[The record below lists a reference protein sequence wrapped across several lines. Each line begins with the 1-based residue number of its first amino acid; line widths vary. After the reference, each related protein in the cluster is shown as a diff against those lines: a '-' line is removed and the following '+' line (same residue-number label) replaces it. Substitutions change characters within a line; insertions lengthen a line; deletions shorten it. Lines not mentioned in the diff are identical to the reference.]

1 MKKFNTKYKNFC
13 KIKKGF
19 TLLETL
25 IVVGVTIAIAGI
37 GISSYVG
44 QQRSRLLDDTAREI
58 VGYLRYAQQKS
69 IAQEDG
75 NQWGVHFENPAD
87 GNDFYALYT
96 GETYSLPIET
106 KYLPAGI
113 TFQEPLPGNS
123 VDMPYERLT
132 GFLSEG
138 SYQQV
143 ILQDVSENTENI
155 LTCKQGLIVFNR
167 DISVCG
173 EIDTTTP
180 EIGEVI
186 ASNVVFGSYVSSPFT
201 LSASVNEAEG
211 GLLSCEYTI
220 NGGVDWYEAV
230 KSGTGPLYTC
240 TKTGITAVDGTSLAL
255 NMRATSEG
263 GLGTGT
269 SISKTV
275 DSVAPTC
282 SDNWSDNWFVDS
294 PVSIALSC
302 SDDGSGV
309 GSVKYC
315 VDVANTCSPTIN
327 YTIPAEVSCASGS
340 VCTQYI
346 RYQSRDNVNNA
357 SSVYSKRVRQDRQNP
372 TGSDNWTDNWTA
384 TSPVSVTITPSDGSG
399 SGIQATYYCVDVANT
414 CSPTTSGTVA
424 SVSCA
429 SGSVCTQYVRYY
441 TKDNVNNVS
450 STYSK
455 RVRQDKQ
462 VPIDGT
468 LSADPGDTQ
477 VSLSWAAASDGS
489 GSGLASSNTYKLV
502 FSTSNYP
509 AANCTTGTQIYLGT
523 GTSYNHT
530 GLTND
535 VTYYYRVCAYDAVGN
550 ISIGA
555 TNSGIPFSLFLDDGE
570 PCSLGEECLSGYCY
584 VDEDGDRYSVASGTK
599 KCQPNSQLSGID
611 CNDSNAS
618 IYPGIVVGTKD
629 CDYLNYYYIY
639 GTQSPTDTSYC
650 RYRNYVDQNKICQT
664 DGTISDPSCS
674 SYGTSTYV
682 TCGTCLY
689 VGQCDSSRQSCA
701 HYSDGTSC
709 GSCSACSSGSCV
721 TCSWVY
727 QGTQTERFSSWE
739 EYKSCNLSNNGVLA
753 WRSGEGGCGS
763 SPTHAQWSFLY
774 DWSTWTIVKCICN

>member
-1 MKKFNTKYKNFC
+1 MKKFNTKYKNSF

-25 IVVGVTIAIAGI
+25 IVVGVTIVIAGV

-87 GNDFYALYT
+87 GNDFYALYA
-96 GETYSLPIET
+96 GETYSSPMET

-113 TFQEPLPGNS
+113 TFQEPLSGNS
-123 VDMPYERLT
+123 IDMSYERLT

-155 LTCKQGLIVFNR
+155 LTCKQGLIAFNR

-173 EIDTTTP
+173 DIDTTIP

-220 NGGVDWYEAV
+220 NGGIDWYEAV
-230 KSGTGPLYTC
+230 KSGTGPSYTC
-240 TKTGITAVDGTSLAL
+240 TKTGITAADGTSLAL

-275 DSVAPTC
+275 DTIAPTC
-282 SDNWSDNWFVDS
+282 SDDWSDSSWASDNPIEITINCNDDRSGISSTKYCIDTVN
-294 PVSIALSC
+294 SC
-302 SDDGSGV
+302 SPST
-309 GSVKYC
+309 S
-315 VDVANTCSPTIN
+315 
-327 YTIPAEVSCASGS
+327 YTVPVEISCASGND
-340 VCTQYI
+340 CTQYI
-346 RYQSRDNVNNA
+346 RYYSKDNVNNT
-357 SSVYSKRVRQDRQNP
+357 SINYSTRVRQDRKPP
-372 TGSDNWTDNWTA
+372 T
-384 TSPVSVTITPSDGSG
+384 
-399 SGIQATYYCVDVANT
+399 
-414 CSPTTSGTVA
+414 
-424 SVSCA
+424 
-429 SGSVCTQYVRYY
+429 
-441 TKDNVNNVS
+441 
-450 STYSK
+450 
-455 RVRQDKQ
+455 
-462 VPIDGT
+462 DGT
-468 LSADPGDTQ
+468 LTAEPDDQ
-477 VSLSWAAASDGS
+477 EISLSWSAASDS
-489 GSGLASSNTYKLV
+489 GSGLAAANTYKLV
-502 FSTSNYP
+502 FSTSDFP
-509 AANCTTGTQIYLGT
+509 DANCSSGSQIYLGT
-523 GTSYNHT
+523 GNSYLHT

-535 VTYYYRVCAYDAVGN
+535 IPYYYRVCAYDAVGN

-555 TNSGIPFSLFLDDGE
+555 TDSGIPFYLIDDGE

-584 VDEDGDRYSVASGTK
+584 IDEDGDRYSVASGNK
-599 KCQPNSQLSGID
+599 KCQPNSQLSGTD
-611 CNDSNAS
+611 CDDNNAS

-639 GTQSPTDTSYC
+639 GTQSPTATSYC
-650 RYRNYVDQNKICQT
+650 RYRNYVDQDKVCQT
-664 DGTISDPSCS
+664 DGTISDPSCD
-674 SYGTSTYV
+674 SYGTSTYA
-682 TCGTCLY
+682 TCGTCEY
-689 VGQCDSSRQSCA
+689 V
-701 HYSDGTSC
+701 
-709 GSCSACSSGSCV
+709 SACSSSSKTCGNYSGSSCG
-721 TCSWVY
+721 TCQWCIGSLCSSCTWVY
-727 QGTQTERFSSWE
+727 QGNQDIRAYDYGSYTTCSYANQGKTVWSM
-739 EYKSCNLSNNGVLA
+739 
-753 WRSGEGGCGS
+753 SGGGCS
-763 SPTHAQWSFLY
+763 SKAQEAYTSILY
-774 DWSTWTIVKCICN
+774 TPVNVNYYQCICQ